1 MSSNEISEPNF
12 NRIFYLDCL
21 RALAII
27 GVILCHVSA
36 PFVINLSMINSIEWD
51 VALFFNCFRDFSVPL
66 FVMISG
72 ALLINKNYGLIDFIK
87 RKFIRIFVPFLFW
100 DITYIFFVIF
110 SFLIGISI
118 YNTNP
123 ITFDLIYKLTL
134 GFNDYN
140 MYLWFVWMILTV
152 YVVSFAINKIIEKTN
167 IKVVDILL
175 ICFLIY
181 SAYVSLY
188 NFTPSSKLLYY
199 LSFVGYGL
207 LGYKLR
213 VTDFPKSKIANL
225 LRINKKRILIGSLII
240 GIILFLTIAYIQK
253 SNALTTNRYAAISYF
268 HIITVSLTSCIFLF
282 FRYFEEY
289 DGNIV
294 KSIYIKIKEGIIGN
308 LINSLSK
315 CSYGIYLC
323 HYIFIDFFILYL
335 FAFLGFEKI
344 HLHNPIKWIP
354 FITFM
359 VLVSSWMLIYLMSKV
374 SYLKKVSG
382 SG

>member
-1 MSSNEISEPNF
+1 MSSNEITKSKF

-21 RALAII
+21 RALAIT

-36 PFVINLSMINSIEWD
+36 AFVLNLKMINSIEWD

-87 RKFIRIFVPFLFW
+87 RKFIRIFVPFIFW
-100 DITYIFFVIF
+100 DVTYILFVIF
-110 SFLIGISI
+110 SFLIGVLI

-123 ITFDLIYKLTL
+123 ITLDFIYKITL

-140 MYLWFVWMILTV
+140 MYLWFVWMILIV
-152 YVVSFAINKIIEKTN
+152 YVLSFAINKIIEKTN
-167 IKVVDILL
+167 LKVVDILL

-181 SAYVSLY
+181 SAYCSLY
-188 NFTPSSKLLYY
+188 NFAPSSKLIYY
-199 LSFVGYGL
+199 MSFVGYGL

-213 VTDFPKSKIANL
+213 VTDFTKSKIANL
-225 LRINKKRILIGSLII
+225 LRINKKRILIGSLILSI
-240 GIILFLTIAYIQK
+240 VLFLAIAYIQK
-253 SNALTTNRYAAISYF
+253 INALTTDKYAAISYF
-268 HIITVSLTSCIFLF
+268 NIITVFQTSFIFLF

-289 DGNIV
+289 DGIFV
-294 KSIYIKIKEGIIGN
+294 KSIYIKIKEGMIGN
-308 LINSLSK
+308 LINSLSN

-323 HYIFIDFFILYL
+323 HYIFKDFFILYI
-335 FAFLGFEKI
+335 FTFLGFRKI
-344 HLHNPIKWIP
+344 YLHNPIKWIP
-354 FITFM
+354 FITLF
-359 VLVSSWMLIYLMSKV
+359 VLISSWMIIYLMSKF